1 MDGFEEGA
9 GRGSGKKSPAMGRK
23 FWVLGPPVKNRDH
36 TENEMHKKFLM
47 GAWIQNKKG
56 SVVWEKVGGEVGVG
70 WACCSSSR
78 WHLVLVL
85 VLPTAGR

>member
-1 MDGFEEGA
+1 MGEGKSRHRWGESFGF
-9 GRGSGKKSPAMGRK
+9 
-23 FWVLGPPVKNRDH
+23 LGPSVKNRDH

-56 SVVWEKVGGEVGVG
+56 PVWEKVGGEVGVG

-85 VLPTAGR
+85 VLPTAR